1 LNLKASRETLNRTI
15 LNKGLKAY
23 RAPKKFYISPE
34 NIEKRFSFSLQMANK
49 RLKYWKKVIFTDESS
64 FQLMNANGR
73 TLIRRFSNE
82 NFEESNFQLTSQGE
96 TLMVWGAISS
106 EGVGPLARIDTIEE
120 NETTLNGSRYVTLLQ
135 RYLLRNYH
143 ELKEHKLI
151 FQQDNAPSHRYRGVS
166 EWLEKKEIKKLQ

>member
-1 LNLKASRETLNRTI
+1 MNLKASRETLNRTI

-34 NIEKRFSFSLQMANK
+34 NIEKRFSFSLQRANK

-96 TLMVWGAISS
+96 TLIIWGAISS

-120 NETTLNGSRYVTLLQ
+120 NETTLNGSRYVCNTASTVFAS
-135 RYLLRNYH
+135 
-143 ELKEHKLI
+143 KL
-151 FQQDNAPSHRYRGVS
+151 SRVKGT
-166 EWLEKKEIKKLQ
+166 